1 MDLVRNCLADRSAPY
16 LAKAKAVI
24 SRRRSDR
31 AQRALAACPLH
42 SETPMRAFDRLAR
55 GLGVA
60 AIYVKD
66 ETHRLGLSSFKAL
79 GGAYAVTCQRKQ
91 LGEERPLV
99 FVTATDG
106 NHGISVA
113 AGARVAGGR
122 AVIYLPRHVEAVY
135 EQTMRAL
142 GADIVRTGG
151 TYDDAVMAA
160 GYAATQNGWTLV
172 ADTTNSTSD
181 PVTRDVMDGYG
192 ILLEE
197 CIGQLEAAGL
207 NLYRGDLTHLFVQG
221 GVGGLA
227 AAMAGGFW
235 QRLGARRP
243 TVVVV
248 EPRRADCLFQSARAG
263 APAGASGDL
272 ETSMGMLSCGL
283 PSRMA
288 WTILKTAAD
297 FFMVIDDR
305 TAAVGARAFAA
316 GMNDAGHTTPS
327 GGAGLAGLIRAAQDG
342 ELRAALGLDET
353 SVVLTVCTE
362 GRPDPVAA
370 AAAFEQLA
378 ARGPKQR

>member
-1 MDLVRNCLADRSAPY
+1 MDLTRNCLADRSAPY
-16 LAKAKAVI
+16 LATAKAVI
-24 SRRRSDR
+24 SKRRSDR
-31 AQRALAACPLH
+31 ARRALAACPLH
-42 SETPMRAFDRLAR
+42 RETPMRAFDRLAR
-55 GLGVA
+55 ELGVA
-60 AIYVKD
+60 GVYVKD

-79 GGAYAVTCQRKQ
+79 GGAYAVTCRRKQ
-91 LGEERPLV
+91 PGEERPPI

-135 EQTMRAL
+135 EETMRAL
-142 GADIVRTGG
+142 GADIVRTNG
-151 TYDDAVMAA
+151 TYDDAVLAA
-160 GYAATQNGWTLV
+160 GHAATQNGWTLV
-172 ADTTNSTSD
+172 ADTTNSTSN
-181 PVTRDVMDGYG
+181 PITRDVMDGYG

-197 CIGQLEAAGL
+197 CIGQLTAAGL
-207 NLYRGDLTHLFVQG
+207 NLHRGDLTHLFVQG

-248 EPRRADCLFQSARAG
+248 EPRNADCLFQSARAG

-272 ETSMGMLSCGL
+272 ETSMGMLSCGQ

-316 GMNDAGHTTPS
+316 ETKDVGQTTPS
-327 GGAGLAGLIRAAQDG
+327 GGAGLAGLIRASLDV
-342 ELRAALGLDET
+342 ELRTALGLDEK

-362 GRPDPVAA
+362 GRPDPVAV
-370 AAAFEQLA
+370 AAAFQPRTATPPE
-378 ARGPKQR
+378 R